1 MTKKFISVLILIY
14 LISLIIVNES
24 NNAVAFIQIQKT
36 KRDLIIIS
44 KKSASSIMNNLKKG
58 FKEHFGNRKKS
69 YYNNQNPNTN
79 VWIRFG

>member
-14 LISLIIVNES
+14 LISLINVNES

-36 KRDLIIIS
+36 KRDLIRIS
-44 KKSASSIMNNLKKG
+44 KKSVSSIMNNLKRG
-58 FKEHFGNRKKS
+58 FREHYGNRKKS
-69 YYNNQNPNTN
+69 YYNSQNPNTN